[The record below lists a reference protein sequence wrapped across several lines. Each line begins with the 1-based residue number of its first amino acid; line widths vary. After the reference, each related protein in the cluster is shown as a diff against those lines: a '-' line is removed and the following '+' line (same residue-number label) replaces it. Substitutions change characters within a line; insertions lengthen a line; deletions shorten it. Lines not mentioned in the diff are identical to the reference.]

1 MAQLVKNPPV
11 TRETWVRSLGPE
23 EPLEE
28 GMAAHTSI
36 LAWEIPWREEPGG
49 LQSTGRIPGHA
60 FTYSFSRYLLAAYSV
75 QNSVYGT
82 PPCPQRHGELGRQDE
97 TSTPSLKKP
106 PRMRLKQ

>member
-49 LQSTGRIPGHA
+49 LQSTGSH
-60 FTYSFSRYLLAAYSV
+60 SRTCIHLLIQQVFIGCLLCTKQHVWNSTLPTGTWRAGEARRDTHTKFKKAA
-75 QNSVYGT
+75 QN
-82 PPCPQRHGELGRQDE
+82 EA
-97 TSTPSLKKP
+97 
-106 PRMRLKQ
+106 